1 MIKVDSMSMEQ
12 QQIQDINT
20 IASFL
25 AERDINELNQK
36 ELRDKFNMDK
46 ADLLILLGNAMPY
59 TAELA
64 AKALKDEICENLMIV
79 GGIGHSTG
87 YLYDNIKSHQVY
99 SKVSVD
105 SRPEAD
111 ILKEIMVGYLGVEE
125 NKVILENQ
133 STNCGSNAI
142 EALKVVQK
150 YNLNIQSVILIQ
162 DPTMQ
167 LRSYA
172 SFKHEWRT
180 ADEIKFINY
189 APFVPK
195 IEFVNNKIQFIDQH
209 IHGTWSIDRFLS
221 LIMGEIP
228 RLYDDENGYG
238 PKGKG
243 FIEHVDIPDEVMKA
257 YSRLTGYYQE
267 YSNMRVV

>member
-1 MIKVDSMSMEQ
+1 MIEVNSMTMEEQ
-12 QQIQDINT
+12 QIEDINI

-25 AERDINELNQK
+25 AKRDINELNQK

-59 TAELA
+59 TAELT
-64 AKALKDEICENLMIV
+64 AKALKDGISKNIMVV

-87 YLYDNIKSHQVY
+87 YLYDNIRSHPVY
-99 SKVSVD
+99 SQVFVD
-105 SRPEAD
+105 GRAEGD
-111 ILKEIMVGYLGVEE
+111 ILKEIMVRYSGVEE
-125 NKVILENQ
+125 SNVIVENQ
-133 STNCGSNAI
+133 STNCGSNAV
-142 EALKVVQK
+142 EALKLAMEYSFNV
-150 YNLNIQSVILIQ
+150 QSVILIQ

-172 SFKHEWRT
+172 SFKHEWKT
-180 ADEIKFINY
+180 AGKVQFINY

-195 IEFVNNKIQFIDQH
+195 IEIDNNKIQFVEQH

-228 RLYDDENGYG
+228 RLYDDVNGYG

-243 FIEHVDIPDEVMKA
+243 FIEHVDIPDEVMNA
-257 YSRLTGYYQE
+257 HNRLKERYQE
-267 YSNMRVV
+267 YINIRNI